1 MYVRMI
7 GISQLNRSSYEQ
19 EIKLL
24 VSNESVLSTYDR
36 QRIVG
41 ADISSAPSNQ
51 RKGK

>member
-1 MYVRMI
+1 MI
-7 GISQLNRSSYEQ
+7 QENRQLPT
-19 EIKLL
+19 
-24 VSNESVLSTYDR
+24 NESILSTYDR